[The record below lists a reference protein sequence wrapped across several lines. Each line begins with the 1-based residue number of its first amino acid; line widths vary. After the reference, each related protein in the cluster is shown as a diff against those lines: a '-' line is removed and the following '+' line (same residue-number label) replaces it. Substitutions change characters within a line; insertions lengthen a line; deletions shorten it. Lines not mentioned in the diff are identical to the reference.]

1 MIILF
6 VTLIVSAYLFSSL
19 PAAQIMAKVVKG
31 VDLKQFGSG
40 NVGASNLVRATSR
53 RTAIPVIIF
62 DFVKGLL
69 AVLLAKW
76 LGMDAYQQVVVGLAA
91 IAGHNWPVFLG
102 FSGGRG
108 ILTSLGVVA
117 AFLPWAAVITL
128 AIAALFTLF
137 RQVALGVLVAAA
149 ALPLE
154 GWLFGNATRLP
165 YAMCLL
171 AILAIVIFRRLTAS
185 TPPLAKP
192 PPLRELLV
200 NRLLF
205 DRDIAD
211 RQAWDNRLSSEHPS
225 PAVRKGDRRP

>member
-1 MIILF
+1 MLI
-6 VTLIVSAYLFSSL
+6 VTLIVCAYLFSSL

-76 LGMDAYQQVVVGLAA
+76 LGMDAYQQVGVGLAA

-117 AFLPWAAVITL
+117 AFLPWAAVI
-128 AIAALFTLF
+128 
-137 RQVALGVLVAAA
+137 
-149 ALPLE
+149 
-154 GWLFGNATRLP
+154 
-165 YAMCLL
+165 
-171 AILAIVIFRRLTAS
+171 
-185 TPPLAKP
+185 
-192 PPLRELLV
+192 
-200 NRLLF
+200 
-205 DRDIAD
+205 
-211 RQAWDNRLSSEHPS
+211 
-225 PAVRKGDRRP
+225 